1 MSSHIN
7 AKLVNDA
14 LLMALWKRKPK
25 RGLIW
30 HTDRGSQY
38 CSKSHRNIVKDH
50 GIMQRMSRKGNCW
63 DNTVAESFFHT
74 LKTEATMQYN
84 FKNTTQAHNVIFEYI
99 EVFYNPKRLHGTNG
113 YQSPQQ
119 FEELN

>member
-50 GIMQRMSRKGNCW
+50 GIMQRMSRKGKIVGIMLLLKRQC
-63 DNTVAESFFHT
+63 SIT
-74 LKTEATMQYN
+74 LKT
-84 FKNTTQAHNVIFEYI
+84 K
-99 EVFYNPKRLHGTNG
+99 PKRQMLSVNILKSFTIEND
-113 YQSPQQ
+113 YIQQ
-119 FEELN
+119 TAISQHNNSRH